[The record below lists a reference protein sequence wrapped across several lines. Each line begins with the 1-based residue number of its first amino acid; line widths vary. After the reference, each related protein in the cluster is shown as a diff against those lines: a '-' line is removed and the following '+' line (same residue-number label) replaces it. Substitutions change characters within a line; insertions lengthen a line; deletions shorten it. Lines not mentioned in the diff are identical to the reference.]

1 MTRRS
6 EEERVKIFNRWS
18 HEEKTWLDYLDG
30 AVADLLVE
38 NEDGRLSLK
47 EIMTDEEHKLYWKW
61 DRRSKDPAYQ
71 WMREV
76 IVERVK
82 RRTAKWYS
90 RLPREWGPF
99 IFLGI
104 FAVIARD
111 DFNHTE
117 WLIIILAV
125 MAVRTYME
133 LSDKLRDIE
142 EKEIIREWDLH
153 QKIDRISDG
162 LDDIMR
168 EQYRAKAG

>member
-71 WMREV
+71 RMREV

-90 RLPREWGPF
+90 PVCPSGGGVP
-99 IFLGI
+99 
-104 FAVIARD
+104 
-111 DFNHTE
+111 
-117 WLIIILAV
+117 
-125 MAVRTYME
+125 
-133 LSDKLRDIE
+133 LSLCHVFKPT
-142 EKEIIREWDLH
+142 WWW
-153 QKIDRISDG
+153 
-162 LDDIMR
+162 
-168 EQYRAKAG
+168 